1 MVKCSFADN
10 LNTVRNYDIGKIAA
24 FLESCSFKFSITI
37 RDFDGTQR
45 GAENALLPIV
55 VTVSGIVI
63 FSSNTHFLKME
74 LPRVFTSPGNLML
87 CSLEQYMNISEGSS
101 RMLSWK
107 VTVVKLGQE
116 VNVPL
121 SKVVLPRIV
130 TLAREVISENAL
142 TPTVETLAGSVKV
155 SRFVF
160 SKAIFS
166 MDFNPSGKET
176 EVKLLQL

>member
-1 MVKCSFADN
+1 
-10 LNTVRNYDIGKIAA
+10 
-24 FLESCSFKFSITI
+24 
-37 RDFDGTQR
+37 
-45 GAENALLPIV
+45 
-55 VTVSGIVI
+55 
-63 FSSNTHFLKME
+63 
-74 LPRVFTSPGNLML
+74 
-87 CSLEQYMNISEGSS
+87 MNISEESS